1 MRRSGVRFLFPAPE
15 FKQKA
20 QSSDWAFC
28 FVRPCRHCVGEFL
41 QQWPPSRRPYGINC
55 YRARDSSRAERP
67 LWHLKA
73 AFPLINRPVHAGGGA
88 HKYKTSAFLR
98 PVVHRAIASRGTS
111 ARTVQAISARGWQ
124 ASRPCHRRASS
135 YDRFAPAPTTSPDVP
150 RQTLTVFP
158 MKSGSENVAYRNIAA
173 KRWRVS
179 AASFT

>member
-1 MRRSGVRFLFPAPE
+1 MAALEAALRHQLLPSARFFASRAAPLAPQSGFPTH
-15 FKQKA
+15 
-20 QSSDWAFC
+20 QSS
-28 FVRPCRHCVGEFL
+28 RPR
-41 QQWPPSRRPYGINC
+41 W
-55 YRARDSSRAERP
+55 
-67 LWHLKA
+67 
-73 AFPLINRPVHAGGGA
+73 GGGA

>member
-1 MRRSGVRFLFPAPE
+1 MNSCSSGRPRGGPTASIVTERAILREPSGPSGTS
-15 FKQKA
+15 KRLSH
-20 QSSDWAFC
+20 SSI
-28 FVRPCRHCVGEFL
+28 V
-41 QQWPPSRRPYGINC
+41 PST
-55 YRARDSSRAERP
+55 
-67 LWHLKA
+67 L
-73 AFPLINRPVHAGGGA
+73 GGGA